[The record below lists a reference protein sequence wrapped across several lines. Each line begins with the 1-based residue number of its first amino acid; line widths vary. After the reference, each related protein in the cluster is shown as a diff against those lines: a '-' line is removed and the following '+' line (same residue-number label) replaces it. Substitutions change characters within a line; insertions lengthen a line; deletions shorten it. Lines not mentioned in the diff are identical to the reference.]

1 MTSENPK
8 PEDKLDISPEEER
21 LGELINEFF
30 DRRERGEALTE
41 EQFLAQHPD
50 DAEQLRQHLVG
61 LQLLEGIGSSSHDA
75 QLRGDDTEVA
85 QGSSARKPL
94 LATDGS
100 TPTIPGYS
108 ISKQLGRGGMG
119 VVYKAIQL
127 STKREVALKLLLEG
141 PLATEQSRKR
151 FEREVSLAAQ
161 LRHPNIIP
169 IYDSGKHDGRMYY
182 AMEYVRGL
190 PLLDHLRDRALDLRG
205 KLALFVK
212 ICGAVKHAHLRGVV
226 HRDLKPTN
234 VLVRADGEP
243 QILDFGL
250 AKAGAFS
257 DMTTSL
263 TAQIV
268 GTPAYMSP
276 EQAAGDP
283 AAIDSR
289 TDIYSLG
296 VVLYEMLTGA
306 MPYETK
312 VPMGRLLENIAR
324 AEPRPPRQFDPRIDA
339 ELTAILMKAL
349 EKNAD
354 ERYQSVDALSDD
366 VTRYLN
372 DEPIS
377 VRPPSAVY
385 LLRKVA
391 RRHRG
396 LISIA
401 AACLLVA
408 AGIFAIIHQFSEKT
422 HEKERQIQEQISQKR
437 EIQELAE
444 AIQRERDEREA
455 LLQMFD
461 PETRAEMEK
470 LMNTIKAFTT
480 PEERLTALPKILDVV
495 VKPEFSR
502 PAEPKPKDSNLD
514 FNEPFASTINSGE
527 PADEAPE
534 SPDLTAQV
542 LGRLQAILTPP
553 RAKPAQEA
561 TSRPVEPRE
570 AASSQPVVADPGT
583 ADSATPP
590 SS

>member
-1 MTSENPK
+1 MTAENPR
-8 PEDKLDISPEEER
+8 PDDRLDVSAEEER

-30 DRRERGEALTE
+30 DRRERGENLSE
-41 EQFLAQHPD
+41 DEFLAMYPQHAD
-50 DAEQLRQHLVG
+50 QLRQHLVG
-61 LQLLEGIGSSSHDA
+61 LQLLEGIGSSSDVA
-75 QLRGDDTEVA
+75 KLPGDDTEFA
-85 QGSSARKPL
+85 AGSSAHKPL
-94 LATDGS
+94 TSYDGHL
-100 TPTIPGYS
+100 PVIPGYE

-127 STKREVALKLLLEG
+127 STRREVALKLLLEG

-151 FEREVSLAAQ
+151 FEREVALAAQ

-190 PLLDHLRDRALDLRG
+190 PLLDHLRERALDLRG
-205 KLALFVK
+205 KLLLFTRV
-212 ICGAVKHAHLRGVV
+212 CAAVKHAHLRGVV

-250 AKAGAFS
+250 AKAGALG
-257 DMTTSL
+257 DVTTSL

-312 VPMGRLLENIAR
+312 VPMGRLLENIAKT
-324 AEPRPPRQFDPRIDA
+324 EPRAPRQFDPRIDA

-349 EKNAD
+349 EKNVD
-354 ERYQSVDALSDD
+354 ERYQSVDSLSDD
-366 VTRYLN
+366 VVRYLN

-377 VRPPSAVY
+377 VQPPSSVY
-385 LLRKVA
+385 LIRKVL
-391 RRHRG
+391 RRHKR
-396 LISIA
+396 
-401 AACLLVA
+401 LVA
-408 AGIFAIIHQFSEKT
+408 VSAAVLVIVCATGFAFRQSMVRTKN
-422 HEKERQIQEQISQKR
+422 KERQLQEQISQKQQ
-437 EIQELAE
+437 IQELADE
-444 AIQRERDEREA
+444 VKRERDEREA
-455 LLQMFD
+455 ILEVLD
-461 PETRAEMEK
+461 PETRAQLE
-470 LMNTIKAFTT
+470 TIVQAASALTT
-480 PEERLTALPKILDVV
+480 PQERLTLLRQILDIKVN
-495 VKPEFSR
+495 VKDAA
-502 PAEPKPKDSNLD
+502 PANQPKPKDLD
-514 FNEPFASTINSGE
+514 FNEPFASVVPPQYSGP
-527 PADEAPE
+527 PADQAT
-534 SPDLTAQV
+534 SLTSQV
-542 LGRLQAILTPP
+542 LSRLQTMITPP
-553 RAKPAQEA
+553 PAKPPQEA
-561 TSRPVEPRE
+561 TSRPALLPP
-570 AASSQPVVADPGT
+570 APASQPVT
-583 ADSATPP
+583 ADSSGTTSAAAP